1 MLLPGTRLG
10 PYEVLEV
17 LGTGGMGE
25 VYRARDSRLERH
37 VAIKVLPD
45 SLSDGSDRILRF
57 QRETKAIAS
66 LHHPN
71 VLAIYDVCLDQ
82 TPAFAVMELIE
93 GETLRQHMWRN
104 SLSWRQAVELSV
116 GIVEGLAAAHA
127 KGIVHRDIKPENV
140 MLTQDGQ
147 IKILDFGLAKEIV
160 MPRESTV
167 EYAPGLTSGGT
178 ILGTFG
184 YMSPEQIRGQ
194 NVDARTDLFAIGCLL
209 YEMLL
214 GETPFVHATL
224 ADTMA
229 ATLQKDPRHRLD
241 DLADIPVQLK
251 AIVQYCLEKDAAQRI
266 PSARVLLQG
275 LNSLLQNP
283 PRPSRTATASSKPG
297 KSHRITVF
305 SLMGAILFAVVL
317 YSSAFMERW
326 STLKGTIETSQGTP
340 FAVLPIVDTAETED
354 TGSLADMISE
364 DLINRLTIKS
374 LDVRSI
380 HVVAP
385 FKGEHAIDLI
395 QIGRNLKI
403 NQFLSGRL
411 RRQGQS
417 IVLSV
422 SLVDARNGKNI
433 WGAQY
438 PIDFGDMSAVNA
450 QVARKV
456 VDQLGVEV
464 LPEESRRLAGRLT
477 DSAESM
483 RYYLHGRNLFA
494 TQKEVDVL
502 QAIEQ
507 FKLAAKEDDDFAL
520 PYLGLSN
527 SYYWLSNVYRPPSEV
542 MPLALDAAKEAI
554 RRDDLLGDAYA
565 LIGFIK
571 LIYEVDRKSA
581 EREFRKAIER
591 CPKSA
596 NVHTLYGLFL
606 VQEGRF
612 EEGLAELRKTQELD
626 PLTPEIVGYPALA
639 LYMSHRPEQ
648 AIRELNETLVRSPQS
663 YSLYAFLGL
672 ALESKN
678 ELDQAIAT
686 FEKLIKED
694 PNPDGLGQLGHA
706 YALAGK
712 EQAARDVLGKL
723 KEMKSK
729 RFVSSYNFA
738 LIEVAL
744 GETDKAIASL
754 HQAADERSDWMSFI
768 KVDPRF
774 KPLHSFPAFAEILR
788 RMQLD

>member
-1 MLLPGTRLG
+1 
-10 PYEVLEV
+10 
-17 LGTGGMGE
+17 MGE
-25 VYRARDSRLERH
+25 VYRARDSRLERQ

-45 SLSDGSDRILRF
+45 SLSGGSDRVLRF

-71 VLAIYDVCLDQ
+71 VLAIYDVCLEH

-93 GETLRQHMWRN
+93 GETLRQRMRRS
-104 SLSWRQAVELSV
+104 SLSWRQAVELAV
-116 GIVEGLAAAHA
+116 GIVDGLAAAHA

-140 MLTQDGQ
+140 MLTRDGQ
-147 IKILDFGLAKEIV
+147 IKILDFGLAKETAL
-160 MPRESTV
+160 RSESTF
-167 EYAPGLTSGGT
+167 EYAPSLTSDGT

-214 GETPFVHATL
+214 GESPFVRSTL

-229 ATLQKDPRHRLD
+229 ATLQEDPRHRLD
-241 DLADIPVQLK
+241 DLPEIPLQLK
-251 AIVQYCLEKDAAQRI
+251 AIVQHCLEKDATYRI
-266 PSARVLLQG
+266 PSARVLQEG
-275 LNSLLQNP
+275 LTSLLQSKSSLS
-283 PRPSRTATASSKPG
+283 RPAIASRKPE
-297 KSHRITVF
+297 KSQRIMLLW
-305 SLMGAILFAVVL
+305 LMGAILIAVAI
-317 YSSAFMERW
+317 YSSGFMERW
-326 STLKGTIETSQGTP
+326 STLKGTIDASQATP
-340 FAVLPIVDTAETED
+340 FAVLPIIDTAEIED
-354 TGSLADMISE
+354 TGSLADLISE

-385 FKGEHAIDLI
+385 FKGEHAMDLI
-395 QIGRNLKI
+395 QVGRKLKI

-456 VDQLGVEV
+456 VDQLGVDV

-483 RYYLHGRNLFA
+483 RYYLHGRSLFLS
-494 TQKEVDVL
+494 QKEADVL
-502 QAIEQ
+502 QGIEQ

-520 PYLGLSN
+520 PYLGLAN
-527 SYYWLSNVYRPPSEV
+527 AYYWLSSVYKPPSEV
-542 MPLALDAAKEAI
+542 MPLALDAAREAI
-554 RRDDLLGDAYA
+554 RRDDLMGDAYA
-565 LIGFIK
+565 LLGFIK

-581 EREFRKAIER
+581 EQEFRKAIER
-591 CPKSA
+591 SPKSA

-606 VQEGRF
+606 VQDGRF

-639 LYMSHRPEQ
+639 LYMSRRPEQ

-678 ELDQAIAT
+678 ELEQAIES
-686 FEKLIKED
+686 FEKLIKEE

-712 EQAARDVLGKL
+712 EQAAREVMSKL
-723 KEMKSK
+723 TEMKSK

-744 GETDKAIASL
+744 GETDNAIALL

-774 KPLHSFPAFAEILR
+774 EKLHHLPAFKEILR
-788 RMQLD
+788 RMHLD